1 MRCWKSVGMP
11 DFLQLDN
18 ELSFRGSNRKLNIFG
33 ETFKVSKDLVYSYV
47 EAVIATK
54 IHALNIYLG
63 DELVD
68 TFQYP
73 IPA

>member
-1 MRCWKSVGMP
+1 MP